1 MAGILA
7 PLVFTAEQEAK
18 LRQLFDHMDHD
29 HKGYVTPNDV
39 LALTAELGH
48 EVPAE
53 RAQEIIAKMDP
64 NKVGRIEWE
73 PFVKVL
79 SVVIPKLIV
88 AIVLIGAFRKL
99 DSGKTGFIARA
110 DLERLVAESGFDVDK
125 ARLDALILEAQPGP
139 DGRIAFKAFLAV
151 LVAHLR
157 NR

>member
-18 LRQLFDHMDHD
+18 LRQLFDHLDHD
-29 HKGYVTPNDV
+29 HKGFITPPDV
-39 LALTAELGH
+39 LALVAEFGH
-48 EVPAE
+48 EIPAE
-53 RAQEIIAKMDP
+53 RAQELLSKMDP
-64 NKVGRIEWE
+64 SKIGRIEWE
-73 PFVKVL
+73 PFVKGMA
-79 SVVIPKLIV
+79 VILPKLIV
-88 AIVLIGAFRKL
+88 AVVLIGAFRKL

-110 DLERLVAESGFDVDK
+110 DLERLVAESGFDVDR
-125 ARLDALILEAQPGP
+125 ARLDALILEAKPGA